1 MSKCRYHDLLFDGAK
16 LRRFLQPHNTFSV
29 LFPYHVYGISLIF
42 VDNCKKNR
50 TFALKIRTMA
60 IDSAIFR
67 RSELLL
73 GNEAMDRIAQKRV
86 IIFGVGGVGSWCA
99 ESLVR
104 SGIHHLTIVDSDCVS
119 VTNINRQLMA
129 TTNTVGQPK
138 VEVLKERLLSINPQA
153 EITALQKIFSEE
165 SASEFCLED
174 YDYIIDAIDSL
185 KDKAALIL
193 LACKTKAK
201 FFSSMGAA
209 LKLDPTRIKVTEF
222 WKVQGDPL
230 ARAIRKKFKHYGQFP
245 EKKFQVV
252 YSDELLDNLGCPP
265 DDEEVPSTFNKPQTN
280 GSLAHITA
288 IFGFTLAGLV
298 ISDAGQ
304 RASTDR

>member
-1 MSKCRYHDLLFDGAK
+1 M
-16 LRRFLQPHNTFSV
+16 
-29 LFPYHVYGISLIF
+29 
-42 VDNCKKNR
+42 DNCKKNR
-50 TFALKIRTMA
+50 TFALKIRAMA

-104 SGIHHLTIVDSDCVS
+104 SGIRQLTIVDSDRVCI
-119 VTNINRQLMA
+119 TNINRQLMA
-129 TTNTVGQPK
+129 TTKTVGQVK
-138 VEVLKERLLSINPQA
+138 VDALKERLLSINPKA
-153 EITALQKIFSEE
+153 EITALQQIFSEE
-165 SASEFCLED
+165 TAESFELD
-174 YDYIIDAIDSL
+174 TYDYIIDAIDSL